1 MCACSAPDSFQSLT
15 ISLNL
20 NIASDPYFRGFPF
33 HRVIPG
39 LKFCRIQQHPQNL
52 CDVLRRL
59 LRRDQT
65 DNEKQDSAHEAVQQV
80 ENSGSR
86 EQGDEKQPPL
96 RSQDRQ
102 WTIHDFVDPV
112 CAHGGLSSWEK

>member
-20 NIASDPYFRGFPF
+20 NILPDPYFLRFPL

-39 LKFCRIQQHPQNL
+39 LEFGRIQQYPKNL
-52 CDVLRRL
+52 RVVPRRL
-59 LRRDQT
+59 LCRDQT

-80 ENSGSR
+80 EDSRSR
-86 EQGDEKQPPL
+86 EQGDEKQPSL
-96 RSQDRQ
+96 SSQDRE
-102 WTIHDFVDPV
+102 WTIHNLVNPV
-112 CAHGGLSSWEK
+112 CAH

>member
-1 MCACSAPDSFQSLT
+1 MYACSAPDSFQSLT

-20 NIASDPYFRGFPF
+20 NIASDPYFRGLPL

-39 LKFCRIQQHPQNL
+39 LELGRIQQYQQNL
-52 CDVLRRL
+52 GVVLGRL

-80 ENSGSR
+80 EDSGSR
-86 EQGDEKQPPL
+86 EQSSEKQPSL
-96 RSQDRQ
+96 CSQDRQ
-102 WTIHDFVDPV
+102 WTIHHLVDSVRP
-112 CAHGGLSSWEK
+112 HGST